1 MKNNMK
7 KEFITI
13 LRFNEET
20 QNFDRLYKYKDGTE
34 KYFSRGVDRSKENTK

>member
-1 MKNNMK
+1 MK

-13 LRFNEET
+13 LRFNEKT
-20 QNFDRLYKYKDGTE
+20 QTFDRLHKYKDGTE